1 MAVPLKYNVRNLRV
15 RATRTVLTVIGVA
28 LALMIFIAVRAMA
41 EGLKRA
47 IVRTGSPDNIVLMEP
62 GPVATMEFGALD
74 REVLSVVPDFPFVK
88 RANGVPLVSPEA
100 AAAVWVTRPGSGKDV
115 WMTARGVQ
123 PIAFQV
129 HDGVRVVQGQ
139 PPQSGGG
146 VVVGKLVAAKLGD
159 VRVGDTLRF
168 GTRDWQVVG
177 IFDGGGTA
185 FDSEIWAT
193 LDDLLA
199 DLRRDQLSA
208 VTLKVSEPAQ
218 VADAVYEL
226 NTQSR
231 VVVLAEPEVA
241 YYATL
246 SEQFR
251 QIEILGVLIAI
262 IMAIAAVFG
271 GMNTM
276 FTAVAGRV
284 REIGVLKALGFSRGS
299 IQSSFVFES
308 LLIAVAGGLLGI
320 LLGSAV
326 HGRSASAPTVAFTL
340 TVTWRIVAEAV
351 GLALLIGLAGG
362 WAPAR
367 LAARLRVVD
376 AVRHV

>member
-1 MAVPLKYNVRNLRV
+1 MAIPLKYNLRNLRF
-15 RATRTVLTVIGVA
+15 RATRTLLTIIGVA
-28 LALMIFIAVRAMA
+28 LALMIFIAVRAMT
-41 EGLKRA
+41 EGLERA
-47 IVRTGSPDNIVLMEP
+47 LVRTGSPDNVVLMEP

-74 REVLSVVPDFPFVK
+74 REVLTVISDFPFVK
-88 RANGVPLVSPEA
+88 QDKGVPLVSPEA
-100 AAAVWVTRPGSGKDV
+100 VAAVWVTRPGMAKDV
-115 WMTARGVQ
+115 WMTARGIQ
-123 PIAFQV
+123 PIAFRV
-129 HDGVRVVQGQ
+129 HDGIRLIEGDG
-139 PPQSGGG
+139 PRSGGG
-146 VVVGKLVAAKLGD
+146 VIVGKLVAAKLGNI
-159 VRVGDTLRF
+159 RVGDTLRF
-168 GTRDWQVVG
+168 GTRDWQVAG
-177 IFDGGGTA
+177 IFDAGGTA

-208 VTLKVSEPAQ
+208 VTLKLTDPAKVS
-218 VADAVYEL
+218 DAVYEL

-231 VVVLAEPEVA
+231 VVVLAEPEVQ

-246 SEQFR
+246 YQQFR
-251 QIEILGVLIAI
+251 QLEILGIVIAI

-299 IQSSFVFES
+299 IQMSFVLES
-308 LLIAVAGGLLGI
+308 LLIGGLGGLLGV

-326 HGRSASAPTVAFTL
+326 HGLTGSAPTMAFTL
-340 TVTWRIVAEAV
+340 TITWRIVAEAL
-351 GLALLIGLAGG
+351 GLSLLIGFFGG

-367 LAARLRVVD
+367 LASRLRVID
-376 AVRHV
+376 AVRHL